1 GNHMISVLEAQG
13 LIFQATQL
21 RPTAKADLH
30 NPTYQVLAQ
39 DLCADSPLPPF
50 DRVAMDGIAISMAG
64 CEKNQ
69 TRFSIEGIQRA
80 GEPQK
85 KMESPTSALEVMTG
99 AVLPAGCDTV
109 IRYEDL
115 KIENGV
121 AEITDLRAMESGKNI
136 HKKGSDHQKGEV
148 IVPKGNLLTGPVWA
162 VAASV
167 GCDPVEVVSRP
178 KVAVVSTGD
187 ELVDPKCQPESHQ
200 IRRSNSFAIQA
211 SLYSRGYCEVDV
223 FHLPDQV
230 EVVTR
235 ELDRC
240 LSKYD
245 VLIMTGGVSMGK
257 FDFIPAALRDLK
269 VREVF
274 HKVKQKP
281 GKPFWFGVSAEN
293 KPVFALPGNPVSSL
307 ICLHRYVLP
316 ALDRAM
322 GLAEKCHEYA
332 VLQEEVVFKKPL
344 ALFQPI
350 KLKFSPEGQILATPV
365 RGNGSGDFSSLALS
379 DGFVEL
385 PDNKESFAK
394 GEAYALFRWRY

>member
-1 GNHMISVLEAQG
+1 MISVYEAQG
-13 LIFQATQL
+13 LIFKATQL
-21 RPTAKADLH
+21 RPNIKADIN
-30 NPTYQVLAQ
+30 NPTFQVLAQ

-50 DRVAMDGIAISMAG
+50 DRVAMDGIAVCLAG
-64 CEKNQ
+64 CEPGQ
-69 TRFSIEGIQRA
+69 LEFSLEGIQRA
-80 GEPQK
+80 GEPRKTLQNSK
-85 KMESPTSALEVMTG
+85 SALEVMTG

-109 IRYEDL
+109 IRYEDV
-115 KIENGV
+115 KIEKGV
-121 AEITDLRAMESGKNI
+121 AKVTAPEALELGKHI
-136 HKKGSDHQKGEV
+136 HQKGSDHQQDEVVVAKGT
-148 IVPKGNLLTGPVWA
+148 PLTGPVWA

-178 KVAVVSTGD
+178 RVAVISTGD
-187 ELVDPKCQPESHQ
+187 ELVDPKCQPEPHQ

-211 SLYSRGYCEVDV
+211 SLFGRGYADVDV
-223 FHLPDQV
+223 YHLPDEA

-235 ELDRC
+235 ELGRC
-240 LSKYD
+240 LKDYD
-245 VLIMTGGVSMGK
+245 VLVMTGGVSMGK
-257 FDFIPAALRDLK
+257 FDFIPAALNDLQ

-274 HKVKQKP
+274 HKVRQKP
-281 GKPFWFGVSAEN
+281 GKPFWFGLSQGN

-322 GLAEKCHEYA
+322 GFPEVGQEYA
-332 VLQEEVVFKKPL
+332 ILQEEVVFKKPL

-350 KLKFSPEGQILATPV
+350 KLSFNNEGQILARPV
-365 RGNGSGDFSSLALS
+365 KGNGSGDFSSLALS

-394 GEAYALFRWRY
+394 GEAYPLFRWRY